1 MKKTIQTLAKG
12 MFLYNVP
19 VRYLGIGT
27 FVHLFFLF
35 AGFTLFSCT
44 QEERIDRGVVLTD
57 KAEPEIAGGQE
68 LSGHGSFLIWLNSK
82 DENAKKIAESLQAVN
97 HYDEMKSIED
107 LPGEDKEEALM
118 TLARDSLNDLTVVG
132 DVADFIAGTYK
143 PETLQ
148 DIRHNHQGVVLIA
161 LEGEESDLK
170 AQMLQLFGLYI
181 SRGYYR
187 VCFPREQR
195 YSFYDSGDP
204 EAIRKLCGTRGL
216 DPDTR
221 GVASPGPTDDP
232 SDPKVTARAM
242 AALKRIF
249 ISNRFFVYT
258 NDYKYK
264 MTGYEPLHPY
274 TAEVK
279 NFVPKE
285 DKRYA
290 AFLDREWTI
299 DAYNLRIY
307 APTNGDNLLAVYC
320 SGGNGFSN
328 RLENSTVALQ
338 NPPKN
343 EIWGLV
349 WGLRNKAYSKVGIR
363 DEQKTKL
370 NLKLVDFAPG
380 LPESETTISH
390 SQKRSVGFK
399 LGVNPEL
406 EGVYIWGKSI
416 TYQLAEMTRKVLR
429 EINDIEMNY
438 CWEWY
443 PETLFQGKQA
453 LKADGMVDGSAMVTP
468 VWYDVLY
475 DNVGTDPGSDN
486 VFCDYNNDPQFNQNM
501 FNYQQECAITY
512 KTGGASAGVVA
523 IEVTDGMLLQ
533 RGGAWFNSWGAPSLH
548 PFPSDSG
555 IGCDATVDVHHT
567 VTIWIDY
574 NNW

>member
-1 MKKTIQTLAKG
+1 
-12 MFLYNVP
+12 
-19 VRYLGIGT
+19 
-27 FVHLFFLF
+27 
-35 AGFTLFSCT
+35 
-44 QEERIDRGVVLTD
+44 
-57 KAEPEIAGGQE
+57 
-68 LSGHGSFLIWLNSK
+68 
-82 DENAKKIAESLQAVN
+82 
-97 HYDEMKSIED
+97 
-107 LPGEDKEEALM
+107 
-118 TLARDSLNDLTVVG
+118 
-132 DVADFIAGTYK
+132 
-143 PETLQ
+143 
-148 DIRHNHQGVVLIA
+148 
-161 LEGEESDLK
+161 
-170 AQMLQLFGLYI
+170 
-181 SRGYYR
+181 
-187 VCFPREQR
+187 
-195 YSFYDSGDP
+195 
-204 EAIRKLCGTRGL
+204 
-216 DPDTR
+216 
-221 GVASPGPTDDP
+221 
-232 SDPKVTARAM
+232 M

-258 NDYKYK
+258 SDYKYK

-274 TAEVK
+274 TAEVR
-279 NFVPKE
+279 NFMPRE
-285 DKRYA
+285 DKRYD

-307 APTNGDNLLAVYC
+307 APTNGDNLLAVYS

-328 RLENSTVALQ
+328 RLENSTVMLQ

-343 EIWGLV
+343 EVWGLV

-390 SQKRSVGFK
+390 SQRRSVGFK
-399 LGVNPEL
+399 LGVSPEL
-406 EGVYIWGKSI
+406 EGAYIWGKSI

-475 DNVGTDPGSDN
+475 DNVGTDPGSNN

-512 KTGGASAGVVA
+512 KTSGASAGVVA

-533 RGGAWFNSWGAPSLH
+533 RGGAWFNSWGTPSLH
-548 PFPSDSG
+548 PFPSSG
-555 IGCDATVDVHHT
+555 AGRDATVDVHHT